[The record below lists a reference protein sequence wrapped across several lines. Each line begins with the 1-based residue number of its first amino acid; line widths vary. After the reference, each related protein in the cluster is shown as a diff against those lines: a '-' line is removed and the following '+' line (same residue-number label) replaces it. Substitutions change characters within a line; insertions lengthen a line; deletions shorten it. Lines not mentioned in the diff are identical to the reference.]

1 MPYVNPIPT
10 IDIGKSFQM
19 KLAMHFDEPVP
30 VDTAKC
36 KMAEYILQQDVAT
49 IASWITCEKIKPMY
63 PDDLTYE
70 QRKKFGLLDQT
81 AAKPAVQEE

>member
-49 IASWITCEKIKPMY
+49 IASWITCEKISPMY

-70 QRKKFGLLDQT
+70 QRKKFGLLDH
-81 AAKPAVQEE
+81 AVARPDEKEA